1 MQENYDVTL
10 LKSGLKIYQLKKGFR
25 FSVDAVIL
33 ADFFQGKTEGK
44 ILDIGSGCGIISVL
58 LAEKKDMKNIFG
70 IEIQKSS
77 LEVFR
82 KNVEENNLS
91 DRIKIFEGDVAD
103 LKEGNSF
110 DYIISNP
117 PYMELDG
124 KKISEN
130 ENKKIARHEIFLDIK
145 KLAENSRRLLKP
157 RGELFIVHRSHRFLE
172 ICRIFEE
179 NGFSVKRAK
188 FVFFDREK
196 NSNLVL
202 IQASKGRKNKL
213 EIESPLFLQ
222 ENGY

>member
-44 ILDIGSGCGIISVL
+44 ILDIGSGCGIIPVL
-58 LAEKKDMKNIFG
+58 LAGKKDMKNIFG

>member
-44 ILDIGSGCGIISVL
+44 ILDIGSGCGIIPVL